1 MIVKNDSKSV
11 IVLKAVGLQNLRLFP
26 GYNTV
31 DQSKIE
37 KYFEGNP
44 AAAGHKKMSLSVV
57 EGGELTADDKAKAD
71 KAKEK
76 NELLNKAQR
85 VIQKNKKEL
94 SKNNKTI
101 SDQDK
106 LIVEQGELIKDMQA
120 KLEEIE
126 KSMTDP
132 DKKPDKGKGKK
143 EKDGAED
150 KK

>member
-1 MIVKNDSKSV
+1 MIVKNNAKSV
-11 IVLKAVGLQNLRLFP
+11 IVLKAVGLQALRLFP

-31 DQSKIE
+31 DE
-37 KYFEGNP
+37 NDVAKYFEGNP

-57 EGGELTADDKAKAD
+57 EGGELTTEDKAKAD

-101 SDQDK
+101 SEQEK
-106 LIVEQGELIKDMQA
+106 LIVEQGELIKGMQA
-120 KLEEIE
+120 KIEEIE

-132 DKKPDKGKGKK
+132 DEKPSKSKGKK
-143 EKDGAED
+143 
-150 KK
+150 